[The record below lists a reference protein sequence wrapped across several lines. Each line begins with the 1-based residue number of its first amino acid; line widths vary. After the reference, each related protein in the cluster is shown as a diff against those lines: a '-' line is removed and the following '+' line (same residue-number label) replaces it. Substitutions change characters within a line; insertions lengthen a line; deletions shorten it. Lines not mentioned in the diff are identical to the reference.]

1 MIWRGSFFM
10 GIGKKWQNSVL
21 SGILEAMK
29 SWANLFRVI
38 VLIIGII
45 VIAVNVQLYNLFE
58 RQKND
63 ISTMSDLQKAE
74 AQETSNKLK
83 SQQDQIDRLGK
94 DLEDAQQQIR
104 DQNQALAQQGN
115 TLDDQKN
122 ALAGEKDALL
132 QEVEK
137 RQQLENENKSMQ
149 TSLVDT
155 KAEADALKQE
165 MKEWQ
170 KDYVAVL
177 ADLEKK
183 MDNSQDEIK
192 VFEDNLAALNIPG
205 LKESIKSLK
214 AEIEKM
220 AAVPEDK
227 VEHTEIQSQ

>member
-1 MIWRGSFFM
+1 M